1 MKNLN
6 RIIAVVVGLLFMFSG
21 LIKLNDPVGT
31 EIKLEEY
38 FEVFK
43 ADTDE
48 MGLAS
53 YSVVWEFFEP
63 RSLSLAVLL
72 SVLEVAWGFSLIFFI
87 RPRLILSLLFLMV
100 VFFGFLTFYS
110 AYYDKVTDC
119 GCFGDAIKLTP
130 WQSFYKDVILT
141 VLIFILLVQSFVN
154 KQAVPDTNIRALNIA
169 SFLVY
174 IGAFVLAIYS
184 IYNLPIIDFRAYKI
198 GKSIPEEMKPKG
210 EIKTQ
215 DEYVFTKLTT
225 GEDEK
230 STTWDAKY
238 QDTTQYKYKS
248 FESVVLNPE
257 VLPAITDYA
266 VKDVDGN
273 DVTESTFQGKKL
285 LVIIPDVQRSEP
297 SAYEKVKALAYEFE
311 NKENSPELMILT
323 ATASDIFAGFVQQEG
338 ITVPYY
344 FVDKTV
350 LKTMVR
356 SSPGFILLEDG
367 VVKNKW
373 HHNNAPEASEL

>member
-1 MKNLN
+1 MKILN
-6 RIIAVVVGLLFMFSG
+6 RVIAIVVGLVFMFSG

-43 ADTDE
+43 TDTDE

-53 YSVVWEFFEP
+53 YSAVWEFFEP
-63 RSLSLAVLL
+63 YSLQLAILL
-72 SVLEVAWGFSLIFFI
+72 SVLEVSWGFSLLFFI
-87 RPRLILSLLFLMV
+87 RPRFILSMLFLMV

-110 AYYDKVTDC
+110 AYFDKVTDC

-130 WQSFYKDVILT
+130 WQSFYKDMILG
-141 VLIFILLVQSFVN
+141 VLIFILLIQSFFN
-154 KQAVPDTNIRALNIA
+154 KKLVPDTNIRALNIA

-174 IGAFVLAIYS
+174 IAAFVLAVYT

-198 GKSIPEEMKPKG
+198 GANIPNEMKPKG

-215 DEYVFTKLTT
+215 DEYVFTNLTT
-225 GEDEK
+225 GEDET
-230 STTWDAKY
+230 STNWDKKY

-266 VKDVDGN
+266 VKDVNGN
-273 DVTESTFQGKKL
+273 DLTDSTFKGKKL
-285 LVIIPDVQRSEP
+285 LIIIPDVQRSNPNAFEH
-297 SAYEKVKALAYEFE
+297 VKALAYEFE
-311 NKENSPELMILT
+311 NKENSPEMMILT
-323 ATASDIFAGFVQQEG
+323 ATASDIFAAFVKTEG
-338 ITVPYY
+338 IKIPYY

-350 LKTMVR
+350 LKTMIR
-356 SSPGFILLEDG
+356 SNPGYVLLEEG
-367 VVKNKW
+367 IVKNKW
-373 HHNNAPEASEL
+373 HHNNAPEANEL